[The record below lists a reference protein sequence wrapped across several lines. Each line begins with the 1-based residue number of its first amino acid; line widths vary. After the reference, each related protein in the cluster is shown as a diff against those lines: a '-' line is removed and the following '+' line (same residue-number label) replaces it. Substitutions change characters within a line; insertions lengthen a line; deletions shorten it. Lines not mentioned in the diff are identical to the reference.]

1 MFVDLLVRY
10 VCKDLSARSLRSLWR
25 GFLTSVRIRKSFNQ
39 YVPKTQIIYYIH
51 LHSCRHRRGGDFTS
65 PNFGLRSGYMKYI
78 RLSLCTYIYTIM
90 LMNILCLLWFKM
102 VLVARVFWPFLLGL
116 GYDQCFIL
124 ADASSG
130 VDRADEQTVAMAGG
144 PKGTQGDPSALRGGI
159 FQ

>member
-1 MFVDLLVRY
+1 MAWFPHICSHPEELQ
-10 VCKDLSARSLRSLWR
+10 S
-25 GFLTSVRIRKSFNQ
+25 IRAQN
-39 YVPKTQIIYYIH
+39 TNYILH

-144 PKGTQGDPSALRGGI
+144 PKGTHQHCEGG
-159 FQ
+159 FSSS

>member
-1 MFVDLLVRY
+1 
-10 VCKDLSARSLRSLWR
+10 
-25 GFLTSVRIRKSFNQ
+25 
-39 YVPKTQIIYYIH
+39 
-51 LHSCRHRRGGDFTS
+51 
-65 PNFGLRSGYMKYI
+65 
-78 RLSLCTYIYTIM
+78 
-90 LMNILCLLWFKM
+90 M

>member
-1 MFVDLLVRY
+1 M
-10 VCKDLSARSLRSLWR
+10 
-25 GFLTSVRIRKSFNQ
+25 
-39 YVPKTQIIYYIH
+39 YI
-51 LHSCRHRRGGDFTS
+51 
-65 PNFGLRSGYMKYI
+65 
-78 RLSLCTYIYTIM
+78 YIYTIM